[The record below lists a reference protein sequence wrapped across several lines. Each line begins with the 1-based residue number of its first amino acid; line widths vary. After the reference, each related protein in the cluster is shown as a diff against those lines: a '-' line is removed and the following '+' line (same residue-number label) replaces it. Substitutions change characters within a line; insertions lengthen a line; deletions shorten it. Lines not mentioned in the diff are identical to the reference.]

1 MFKTETHLHTRPVS
15 FCAYFS
21 PEEMIRFYKEAG
33 YHTVFVSDHFAANHF
48 ARLGE
53 LSWQEKTALLY
64 GSYLRAKAE
73 GEKLGMN
80 VLFSPELTLCGNHYL
95 LYHADLEFLNSR
107 EDFFSLTME
116 EFYRHA
122 KAHGIFIVQAHPYRD
137 GKCKPTPEYV
147 DGFEVINT
155 NPRHENHD
163 EKAKALA
170 ESCSLPITAGSDAHR
185 EEDIGKAAMLSQE
198 EIKTTEQYIELLQEG
213 ALTLMA
219 NGCCLTLNRP

>member
-147 DGFEVINT
+147 DGFEIINT

-163 EKAKALA
+163 EL
-170 ESCSLPITAGSDAHR
+170 SIPLIHQYRLPFSAGSDAHR
-185 EEDIGKAAMLSQE
+185 EEDIARVAMLSQE
-198 EIKTTEQYIELLQEG
+198 EIKTTEQYIALLRSGQAQILVDGKIFGEEN
-213 ALTLMA
+213 A
-219 NGCCLTLNRP
+219 

>member
-15 FCAYFS
+15 FCAYFQ
-21 PEEMIRFYKEAG
+21 PEEMIRFYKAAG

-53 LSWQEKTALLY
+53 LSWQEKNALLY
-64 GSYLRAKAE
+64 GSYLRAKVE

-95 LYHADLEFLNSR
+95 LYHADLGFLNSR

-147 DGFEVINT
+147 DGFEIINT

-163 EKAKALA
+163 DLSIPLIEQYR
-170 ESCSLPITAGSDAHR
+170 LPFSAGSDAHR
-185 EEDIGKAAMLSQE
+185 EEDIAKVAMLSAQ
-198 EIKTTEQYIELLQEG
+198 EIKTTEQYIELLKSGQ
-213 ALTLMA
+213 AQILV
-219 NGCCLTLNRP
+219 NGRIFGE